1 MGPHTAANV
10 GQWFAAAHNQR
21 LVVKLEQVGVRV
33 AEERRAE
40 PESGRAED
48 VAPPPLDGQS
58 FVITGTLPSLS
69 RNEAKALILEHGGR
83 VSGSAAGK
91 TDYLL
96 CGEKAGSKLTKAQ
109 QLGVSVIDEAALLE
123 MVGRVPAM

>member
-1 MGPHTAANV
+1 M
-10 GQWFAAAHNQR
+10 
-21 LVVKLEQVGVRV
+21 VKLEQVGVRV
-33 AEERRAE
+33 AEKRRAE
-40 PESGRAED
+40 PESGRVED
-48 VAPPPLDGQS
+48 VAPPPLDGKS
-58 FVITGTLPSLS
+58 FVITGTLPTLS

-83 VSGSAAGK
+83 VSGSVSGK

-123 MVGRVPAM
+123 MVGKVSAM